1 MFAASIFTPR
11 RAAPNRAAAYQAHAL
26 EIQVAGADAHRLVDL
41 LFEGFGQAAVEA
53 QSALASGDTELK
65 CRALTRAIRIV
76 DEGLRAHLNL
86 AAGGRLAADLLDLY
100 GYVVQRLTL
109 ANSRNDPELIA
120 ECQRLMQPLHEA
132 WQSIG
137 NTPQA
142 QR

>member
-1 MFAASIFTPR
+1 MFAASLFTPR
-11 RAAPNRAAAYQAHAL
+11 RAAPNRAAAYQANAL
-26 EIQVAGADAHRLVDL
+26 EIQVAGADAHRLVTL
-41 LFEGFGQAAVEA
+41 LFEGFEQAAVEA
-53 QSALASGDTELK
+53 QAALASGDTESK

-86 AAGGRLAADLLDLY
+86 KAGGSLAHDLLELY

-109 ANSRNDPELIA
+109 ANSRRDPELIA

-132 WQSIG
+132 WLSIG
-137 NTPQA
+137 HTAQA

>member
-1 MFAASIFTPR
+1 MFAASLFTPR

-26 EIQVAGADAHRLVDL
+26 EIQVAGADAHRLVTL
-41 LFEGFGQAAVEA
+41 LFEGFEQAAVEA
-53 QSALASGDTELK
+53 QGALSSGDTELK
-65 CRALTRAIRIV
+65 CRALTRTIRIV

-86 AAGGRLAADLLDLY
+86 KAGGSLARDLLELY

-132 WQSIG
+132 WLSIG

>member
-1 MFAASIFTPR
+1 MFAASLFSPR
-11 RAAPNRAAAYQAHAL
+11 RAAPNRAAAYQANAL
-26 EIQVAGADAHRLVDL
+26 EIQVAGADAHRLVTL
-41 LFEGFGQAAVEA
+41 LFEGFEHAAVEA
-53 QSALASGDTELK
+53 QGALASDDTERK

-76 DEGLRAHLNL
+76 DEGLRSHLNL
-86 AAGGRLAADLLDLY
+86 DAGGALARDLMELY

-132 WQSIG
+132 WLTIG
-137 NTPQA
+137 NNPRA